1 MEGEIVTSYLN
12 ILCIFLYILSGVTYF
27 TNIYCLFKM
36 FYIDKKFSFEKYVL
50 ISGII
55 EVSFILLFI
64 ITIHKEFILDIIQ
77 ALQILIT
84 LYISKQFLKL
94 YIIFEHSMKGK
105 QETESNGKHIYNAY
119 FWILAIIS
127 FLLVVASIITDI
139 SDIFKDDSIFKKI
152 KENADYIIDL
162 LNDFIFFIIS
172 VILFIFSIMVRK
184 ILTLKSQE
192 NTQSN
197 NTDEN
202 NDNDSIYNRNE
213 IYLSTRKIQ
222 IFIISIGN
230 LVTDFIEL
238 IISIFK
244 EAIFNKRDGGNEEDD
259 INIFDLL
266 TLYSLW
272 TSTFL
277 NFIAFY
283 FVVRNSFHINYVHIS
298 KKKSSI
304 ILETHLIEK
313 EKNNNDIDN
322 FLDDKNTKKDF
333 KPDSD
338 NDNDNLN
345 F

>member
-1 MEGEIVTSYLN
+1 MEGEIVTSNLN

-192 NTQSN
+192 NAKSISK
-197 NTDEN
+197 DEN
-202 NDNDSIYNRNE
+202 DDNDDNDYIYNRNE

-222 IFIISIGN
+222 IFIISFGN
-230 LVTDFIEL
+230 LVTDFVEL

-244 EAIFNKRDGGNEEDD
+244 EAVFRKEDKD
-259 INIFDLL
+259 IKEDNINIFDIL

-277 NFIAFY
+277 NYIAFY

-298 KKKSSI
+298 RKKSSI
-304 ILETHLIEK
+304 VLETHLIGKEEK
-313 EKNNNDIDN
+313 NNDIDN
-322 FLDDKNTKKDF
+322 FIDDKNTKKDF
-333 KPDSD
+333 KPDTD
-338 NDNDNLN
+338 NEN

>member
-1 MEGEIVTSYLN
+1 MENDIAASN
-12 ILCIFLYILSGVTYF
+12 SNALCIILYVLSGLTYI

-55 EVSFILLFI
+55 EVTFILIFI
-64 ITIHKEFILDIIQ
+64 IKIHKEFIIDIIQ

-94 YIIFEHSMKGK
+94 YIIFEHSMKGE
-105 QETESNGKHIYNAY
+105 QESQNDGKHLYNTY
-119 FWILAIIS
+119 FWILTIIS
-127 FLLVVASIITDI
+127 ILLVAASIFTDMD
-139 SDIFKDDSIFKKI
+139 DIFGDNQTLRDI
-152 KENADYIIDL
+152 KEKADNIIDL
-162 LNDFIFFIIS
+162 LNDSIFFIIS

-184 ILTLKSQE
+184 LLTLKNQE
-192 NTQSN
+192 NTS
-197 NTDEN
+197 TDNIDEDVG
-202 NDNDSIYNRNE
+202 NDDIYNRNE

-222 IFIISIGN
+222 IFIISFGN

-244 EAIFNKRDGGNEEDD
+244 EAVFSSDDKEISDND
-259 INIFDLL
+259 INIFDIL

-277 NFIAFY
+277 NYMAFY
-283 FVVRNSFHINYVHIS
+283 YVVRKSFHINYVHIS
-298 KKKSSI
+298 KKKSQI
-304 ILETHLIEK
+304 VLQTQLIEK
-313 EKNNNDIDN
+313 EEKNNDIDN
-322 FLDDKNTKKDF
+322 FLDDKNNAKNI
-333 KPDSD
+333 KPD
-338 NDNDNLN
+338 NDLN

>member
-1 MEGEIVTSYLN
+1 
-12 ILCIFLYILSGVTYF
+12 
-27 TNIYCLFKM
+27 M

-64 ITIHKEFILDIIQ
+64 IKLHIEFILDIIQ
-77 ALQILIT
+77 ALQILIV

-105 QETESNGKHIYNAY
+105 QETENDGKHIYNTY

-127 FLLVVASIITDI
+127 ILLVVASIITDLP
-139 SDIFKDDSIFKKI
+139 DIFDNLKVL
-152 KENADYIIDL
+152 KEKADNIIDL
-162 LNDFIFFIIS
+162 LNDSIYFIIS

-202 NDNDSIYNRNE
+202 NDNDSIINRNE

-298 KKKSSI
+298 KKKSAI
-304 ILETHLIEK
+304 VLETHLIEK

>member
-1 MEGEIVTSYLN
+1 
-12 ILCIFLYILSGVTYF
+12 
-27 TNIYCLFKM
+27 M

-64 ITIHKEFILDIIQ
+64 IKIHKEFILDIIQ

-94 YIIFEHSMKGK
+94 YIIFEYLIKGK
-105 QETESNGKHIYNAY
+105 QETESNGKHIYNIY

-127 FLLVVASIITDI
+127 ILLVVASIITDLP
-139 SDIFKDDSIFKKI
+139 DIFDNLKVI
-152 KENADYIIDL
+152 KEKADNIIDL
-162 LNDFIFFIIS
+162 LNDSIYFIIS

-184 ILTLKSQE
+184 LLTLKSQE
-192 NTQSN
+192 NARSDN
-197 NTDEN
+197 EDEN
-202 NDNDSIYNRNE
+202 DDTDNNDSIYNRNE
-213 IYLSTRKIQ
+213 IYLSTRKLQ
-222 IFIISIGN
+222 IFIISFGN
-230 LVTDFIEL
+230 LITDLTEL

-244 EAIFNKRDGGNEEDD
+244 EAVFNKRGGGNKEDD

-277 NFIAFY
+277 NFIVFY

>member
-1 MEGEIVTSYLN
+1 
-12 ILCIFLYILSGVTYF
+12 
-27 TNIYCLFKM
+27 M

-64 ITIHKEFILDIIQ
+64 IKFHIEFILDIIQ

-105 QETESNGKHIYNAY
+105 QETENNGKHIYNTY

-127 FLLVVASIITDI
+127 ILLVVASIITDLP
-139 SDIFKDDSIFKKI
+139 DIFDNLKVI
-152 KENADYIIDL
+152 KEKADNIIDL
-162 LNDFIFFIIS
+162 LNDSIYFIIS
-172 VILFIFSIMVRK
+172 VILFIFSIMVIK

-192 NTQSN
+192 NALSIN
-197 NTDEN
+197 KDEN
-202 NDNDSIYNRNE
+202 DDNDDNDDKDDNDGIYNRNE

-222 IFIISIGN
+222 IFIISFGN
-230 LVTDFIEL
+230 LVTDFVEL

-244 EAIFNKRDGGNEEDD
+244 EAVFRKEDKGIKED
-259 INIFDLL
+259 NINIFDIL

-277 NFIAFY
+277 NYIAFY

-298 KKKSSI
+298 RKKSSI
-304 ILETHLIEK
+304 VLETQLIGKEEK
-313 EKNNNDIDN
+313 NNDIDN

-333 KPDSD
+333 KPDT
-338 NDNDNLN
+338 DNDNLN

>member
-127 FLLVVASIITDI
+127 ILLVVASIITDI

-172 VILFIFSIMVRK
+172 VIK

-202 NDNDSIYNRNE
+202 NVNDSIINRNE